1 MFLYLPMI
9 FEYLNLIFKVKPEQ
23 NAPLV
28 VNVARSGF
36 TLKERKFLYHRF
48 RCSKEQS
55 PLIETVLL
63 STHNI
68 CFG

>member
-9 FEYLNLIFKVKPEQ
+9 FEHLNLIFKVKPEQ
-23 NAPLV
+23 NAPSV

-36 TLKERKFLYHRF
+36 TLKERKFLYYRF

-55 PLIETVLL
+55 HLIEIVLL